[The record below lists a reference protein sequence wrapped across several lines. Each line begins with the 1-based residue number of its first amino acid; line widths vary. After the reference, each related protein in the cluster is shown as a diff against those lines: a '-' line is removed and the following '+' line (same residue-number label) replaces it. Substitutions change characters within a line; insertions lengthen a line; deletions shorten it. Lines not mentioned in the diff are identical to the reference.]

1 MTKRCHN
8 DRGHGNEAASMNPP
22 AERAGGRSDA
32 VHGRTAEPQGL
43 DEAVDRSSPVP
54 LYYQVARRIEAEIQA
69 GRFPPGT
76 HLHNE
81 LALAEELGVSRPT
94 VRNAISHLVDKGLL
108 IKRRGIGTLVAPAQV
123 KRPIALSSLYDD
135 LNQSGQ
141 QPATRVLAFETV
153 PCPAEAAE
161 ALRVAEGAAV
171 LRFER
176 LRLAKGRPIALMAN
190 CLPAELLPQLGP
202 GDLERTGLYGLLRSR
217 GVRLHI
223 ANQTIGARPADS
235 REAKLLE
242 LATGAPV
249 LTMRRT
255 AYDDAGQPVEYGSHA
270 YPAER
275 YSFEMSLVTR

>member
-1 MTKRCHN
+1 MMKRCHN
-8 DRGHGNEAASMNPP
+8 DRGNGNEDGACMTTLP
-22 AERAGGRSDA
+22 E
-32 VHGRTAEPQGL
+32 GL

-54 LYYQVARRIEAEIQA
+54 LYYQVAQRIEADIRA

-81 LALAEELGVSRPT
+81 LTLAEELGVSRPT

-108 IKRRGIGTLVAPAQV
+108 IKRRGIGTLVAPVQV

-135 LNQSGQ
+135 LSRNGQ

-153 PCPAEAAE
+153 ACPPQAAE
-161 ALRVAEGAAV
+161 ALQLAEGATV

-176 LRLAKGRPIALMAN
+176 LRLAEGRPIALLCN
-190 CLPAELLPQLGP
+190 LLPANLLPQLTP
-202 GDLERTGLYGLLRSR
+202 DDLERTGLYGLLRGH
-217 GVRLHI
+217 GVRLHL
-223 ANQTIGARPADS
+223 ANQTIGARRADA
-235 REAKLLE
+235 REARLLE
-242 LATGAPV
+242 LASGAPV

-255 AYDDAGQPVEYGSHA
+255 AYDDAGRPVEYGSHA